1 MSERQEHYKID
12 SIEQLRAIA
21 DGLRI
26 RIIEML
32 QEQPMTVTQLGD
44 AMGEAPAKI
53 HYHVREL
60 EKVGLL
66 KLVETREKGGILEKY
81 YQPIARDF
89 SVENSLFLQATPD
102 ESLAAIGAWFD
113 QLKDGFQRAFRVA
126 IEKKEESP
134 EVVLN
139 DAILYLT
146 TAEQQQLCQQI
157 NELFKPYG
165 ERRGREDE
173 QPMIGSFIIYPRDVA
188 TKAPQPANESI
199 RNVWMVGSMQFSR
212 ADLEQVL
219 VEGQRLHIHVT
230 GICKFAKDISATLAD
245 SAIEQLQVIGK
256 IEASPAVREVLERK
270 RT

>member
-1 MSERQEHYKID
+1 MQEHYEID

-21 DGLRI
+21 DALRI
-26 RIIEML
+26 RIVEML

-44 AMGEAPAKI
+44 VMGEAPAKI

-89 SVENSLFLQATPD
+89 SVANSLFLRATPD

-113 QLKDGFQRAFRVA
+113 QLKESFQRALRVA
-126 IEKKEESP
+126 IEKKEDTP
-134 EVVLN
+134 NLVLN

-146 TAEQQQLCQQI
+146 DEEQRQLCQQV
-157 NELFKPYG
+157 NELFKQYRG
-165 ERRGREDE
+165 RRGIDGE
-173 QPMIGSFIIYPRDVA
+173 QAMNGTFMTYPRDVA
-188 TKAPQPANESI
+188 MKASQPANESL

-219 VEGQRLHIHVT
+219 AEGQRLHIHVT
-230 GICKFAKDISATLAD
+230 GICKFARDISAELAD
-245 SAIEQLQVIGK
+245 SAIETLQVIGK
-256 IEASPAVREVLERK
+256 IEASAAVREVLERK

>member
-21 DGLRI
+21 DALRI
-26 RIIEML
+26 RIIETL
-32 QEQPMTVTQLGD
+32 QEQPMTVTQLGE
-44 AMGEAPAKI
+44 ALGEAPAKI

-81 YQPIARDF
+81 YQPVARDF
-89 SVENSLFLQATPD
+89 SVANSLFLRATPD

-113 QLKDGFQRAFRVA
+113 QLKEGFQRAFRVA
-126 IEKKEESP
+126 LEKKEEP
-134 EVVLN
+134 AELALN

-146 TAEQQQLCQQI
+146 SEERQQLCQQI

-165 ERRGREDE
+165 QRRGKEDE
-173 QPMIGSFIIYPRDVA
+173 QAMMASFVIYPWDV
-188 TKAPQPANESI
+188 TMKGPQPANESA
-199 RNVWMVGSMQFSR
+199 RNIWTVGSMTFSR

-230 GICKFAKDISATLAD
+230 GICTFAKDISAVLAD
-245 SAIEQLQVIGK
+245 SAIERIQVIGK

-270 RT
+270 RA

>member
-1 MSERQEHYKID
+1 MLEHYKID

-21 DGLRI
+21 DALRI
-26 RIIEML
+26 RIVETL

-44 AMGEAPAKI
+44 ALGDAPAKI

-89 SVENSLFLQATPD
+89 SVSDSLFLQATPD
-102 ESLAAIGAWFD
+102 EALTVVDAWFD
-113 QLKDGFQRAFRVA
+113 QLKYGFQRAFRVA
-126 IEKKEESP
+126 LEKKEEP
-134 EVVLN
+134 TELILN

-146 TAEQQQLCQQI
+146 SEEQQQLSQQI

-165 ERRGREDE
+165 QRRGREDE
-173 QPMIGSFIIYPRDVA
+173 QAMMGSFVIYPRDVA
-188 TKAPQPANESI
+188 MKASQPANESELI
-199 RNVWMVGSMQFSR
+199 RNIWMVGAMKFSR

-219 VEGQRLHIHVT
+219 AEGQRLHIHVT
-230 GICKFAKDISATLAD
+230 GICTFAKDISAALAD
-245 SAIEQLQVIGK
+245 SAIETLQVIGK
-256 IEASPAVREVLERK
+256 IEASSAVREVLERK
-270 RT
+270 RS

>member
-1 MSERQEHYKID
+1 MLEHYKIE

-21 DGLRI
+21 DALRI
-26 RIIEML
+26 RIVETL
-32 QEQPMTVTQLGD
+32 QEHPMTVTQLGD
-44 AMGEAPAKI
+44 ALGEAPAKI

-66 KLVETREKGGILEKY
+66 KLVETREKSGILEKY

-89 SVENSLFLQATPD
+89 SVSNNLFLQATPD

-113 QLKDGFQRAFRVA
+113 QLKYGFQKAFRLA
-126 IEKKEESP
+126 LEKKEDATNL
-134 EVVLN
+134 VLN
-139 DAILYLT
+139 DAFLYLT
-146 TAEQQQLCQQI
+146 DEEQRQLCQQI
-157 NELFKPYG
+157 NELCKPYG
-165 ERRGREDE
+165 QRRGREGE
-173 QPMIGSFIIYPRDVA
+173 QPMMGSFIIYPRDVA
-188 TKAPQPANESI
+188 MQAPQPTNESI
-199 RNVWMVGSMQFSR
+199 RNVWMVGSMKFSR

-230 GICKFAKDISATLAD
+230 GICSFAKDISAELAD
-245 SAIEQLQVIGK
+245 SAIEHLQVIGK

>member
-1 MSERQEHYKID
+1 MKEHYEID

-21 DGLRI
+21 DALRI
-26 RIIEML
+26 RIVEML

-44 AMGEAPAKI
+44 VMGEAPAKI

-89 SVENSLFLQATPD
+89 SVANSLFLRAAPD

-113 QLKDGFQRAFRVA
+113 QLKESFQRVLRVA
-126 IEKKEESP
+126 IEKKEDAP
-134 EVVLN
+134 QLVLN

-146 TAEQQQLCQQI
+146 DEEQQQLCQQI
-157 NELFKPYG
+157 NELFKPYMQ
-165 ERRGREDE
+165 RRGINGE
-173 QPMIGSFIIYPRDVA
+173 QPIIGTFITYPRDVA
-188 TKAPQPANESI
+188 MKAPQPANESL
-199 RNVWMVGSMQFSR
+199 RNVWMVGTMQFSR

-219 VEGQRLHIHVT
+219 AEGQRLQIHVT
-230 GICKFAKDISATLAD
+230 GICKFAKDISAELAD
-245 SAIEQLQVIGK
+245 SAIAQVQVIGK

-270 RT
+270 RA